1 MRVLLTGW
9 FSFWHGEATAG
20 DLLALEA
27 IRQSLELAGFTYDIA
42 WSPGFRPGALRLED
56 AAPEHYSHLVF
67 VCGPLHGEQFTEL
80 HTRFAALRRIA
91 VGVSV
96 IDPAAPACAG
106 FDLVLARDGGA
117 AAPVRDLASLV
128 RPATPPQVPVVGV
141 ALAAGQ
147 GEYGARRRHE
157 EVTGR
162 LTQWVGGQTCAPVVL
177 ETRLDTRDWRLCS
190 TAEAFQALLARLDIV
205 VTTRLHGLILALRA
219 GIPALAVDPVDGG
232 GKVTAQ
238 AAAWDWPACLTAAAT
253 AERGRLDALWD
264 WCLSTAGQQEAADRA
279 GQRPDRTALERLIAD
294 LERSRPGPE
303 ADRDARVANQAAPRP
318 GRPLN
323 RQDGWVAR

>member
-9 FSFWHGEATAG
+9 FSFRRGEATAG

-27 IRQSLELAGFTYDIA
+27 VRQSLELAGLTYDIA

-56 AAPEHYSHLVF
+56 AAPERYSHLVF
-67 VCGPLHGEQFTEL
+67 VCGPLHGEQFSEL

-96 IDPAAPACAG
+96 INPADPACAG
-106 FDLVLARDGGA
+106 FALVLARDGAA

-128 RPATPPQVPVVGV
+128 HPVIPPQVPVVGV

-162 LTQWVGGQTCAPVVL
+162 LTNWVGGQTCAPVVL

-190 TAEAFQALLARLDIV
+190 TADAFQALLSRLDIV
-205 VTTRLHGLILALRA
+205 VTTRLHGLVLALRA

-253 AERGRLDALWD
+253 AERGRLDELWD
-264 WCLSTAGQQEAADRA
+264 WCLSTAGQREAAHRA

-294 LERSRPGPE
+294 LERTRSRP
-303 ADRDARVANQAAPRP
+303 
-318 GRPLN
+318 
-323 RQDGWVAR
+323 

>member
-27 IRQSLELAGFTYDIA
+27 VRQSLELAGLGYDIA
-42 WSPGFRPGALRLED
+42 WSSGFQPGALRLED
-56 AAPEHYSHLVF
+56 AAPERYTHLVF
-67 VCGPLHGEQFTEL
+67 SCGPLHGEQFTEL

-96 IDPAAPACAG
+96 IDPADPACAG
-106 FDLVLARDGGA
+106 FDLVLPRDGGPT
-117 AAPVRDLASLV
+117 APSRDLSSLV
-128 RPATPPQVPVVGV
+128 RSAAQPQVPVVGV

-157 EVTGR
+157 EVTDR
-162 LTQWVGGQTCAPVVL
+162 LTRWVSGQTCAPVVL

-190 TAEAFQALLARLDIV
+190 TSGAFEALLSRLDIV
-205 VTTRLHGLILALRA
+205 VTTRLHGLVLALRA

-238 AAAWDWPACLTAAAT
+238 AAAWGWPACLTAAAA
-253 AERGRLDALWD
+253 AERGRLDALWE
-264 WCLSTAGQQEAADRA
+264 WCLSPAGRQEASDRA
-279 GQRPDRTALERLIAD
+279 GQQADRTPLERLIAD
-294 LERSRPGPE
+294 L
-303 ADRDARVANQAAPRP
+303 
-318 GRPLN
+318 GRTGSLS
-323 RQDGWVAR
+323 